1 MRVVGIDVGGTF
13 TDLVEVDDATGEYR
27 YHKLPST
34 PDDPAR
40 AFLAGTKEIAAGRG
54 APDRT
59 IHGSTVATNTLIQRS
74 GAKVGLLATRGHR
87 DVLEIG
93 RGVRPYEAI
102 FQLLWDKPDPLVPRH
117 LRLDVTERLDAT
129 GRVVTPLSEPEVKLA
144 CEAFREHDVDSVA
157 ICFLFSYL
165 NGEHERQAA
174 ELVAEELPGVPLS
187 VSSEILP
194 QWREYERTSTT
205 VADAYVKPVMARYLE
220 RLGSGLAEQSHEHE
234 LLIMKSNGGVTRA
247 SGAVDVPIETYLSGP
262 AAGVVAGQAVAAAAG
277 WDDAIVTDMGGTS
290 FDVSLVTEASVA
302 RRTEGEVAEGIPVTV
317 SMLDVRAIGAGG
329 GSIAWIDEGGGL
341 RVGPQSAG
349 ADPGPAC
356 YARGGEQP
364 TVTDANLV
372 LGRLAPGAF
381 LGGRLKLDQ
390 ARAEAAIRA
399 SVAEPLGL
407 GLAEAAQGVID
418 VTVANAVREIRAL
431 TSERGIDYRAY
442 ALVSGGGAGPLH
454 GAPMARELGMNTVIV
469 PPLPGI
475 LSATGLVQCDLRFD
489 SVRSLPVTLERDGID
504 RVVEYLDQMAE
515 AGIERLH
522 AEGFSGTPIVSL
534 SLDMRYRGQNW
545 ELEVPVS
552 RERLDVETVSASFDS
567 DHERLYRF
575 QMPEHEHE
583 VINLRVAVTGP
594 LERGAAHTP
603 RRERSDAAQPRGER
617 PVLDDTT
624 RQFVDTA
631 IVDRDALG
639 AGDVLRGPAIVEEL
653 DTTVVVPS
661 GWSAAADNHGNL
673 ILTRDGA

>member
-13 TDLVEVDDATGEYR
+13 TDLVEVDDETGEHR

-40 AFLAGTKEIAAGRG
+40 AFLAGAAELASGRG

-74 GAKVGLLATRGHR
+74 GAKVGLLTTRGHR
-87 DVLEIG
+87 DVLEIA

-102 FQLLWDKPDPLVPRH
+102 FQLMWDKPRPLVPRH

-129 GRVVTPLSEPEVKLA
+129 GAVVTPLAPAEVELA
-144 CEAFREHDVDSVA
+144 CEVFGEHEVEAIA

-165 NGEHERQAA
+165 NDEHERLAA
-174 ELVAEELPGVPLS
+174 EIVAARLPDVALS
-187 VSSEILP
+187 VSSQILP

-205 VADAYVKPVMARYLE
+205 VADAHVKPVMGSYLK
-220 RLGSGLAEQSHEHE
+220 RLDAGLAEQSHEHE

-247 SGAVDVPIETYLSGP
+247 SGASEVPIETYLSGP

-277 WDDAIVTDMGGTS
+277 FERAIVTDMGGTS
-290 FDVSLVTEASVA
+290 FDVSLVTEEGVA
-302 RRTEGEVAEGIPVTV
+302 RRTEGEVAEGIPVAV

-349 ADPGPAC
+349 AEPGPAC
-356 YARGGEQP
+356 YGASGVEP
-364 TVTDANLV
+364 TVTDANLL

-381 LGGRLKLDQ
+381 LAGRLELDRE
-390 ARAEAAIRA
+390 RAEEAMRTRI
-399 SVAEPLGL
+399 AEPLGL
-407 GLAEAAQGVID
+407 DVTEAAQGVID

-431 TSERGIDYRAY
+431 TSERGIDHRTY
-442 ALVSGGGAGPLH
+442 ALIAGGGAGPLH
-454 GAPMARELGMNTVIV
+454 GAPIARELGIDAVVV
-469 PPLPGI
+469 PPFPGV
-475 LSATGLVQCDLRFD
+475 LSAAGLVLCDLRFD
-489 SVRSLPVTLERDGID
+489 SVRSLPGTLERDGVD
-504 RVVEYLDQMAE
+504 RIVEYLDRMTDA
-515 AGIERLH
+515 AVARLRD
-522 AEGFSGTPIVSL
+522 EGFAGTPLVSL
-534 SLDMRYRGQNW
+534 SLDMRYKGQNW
-545 ELEVPVS
+545 EFEVPVS
-552 RERLDVETVSASFDS
+552 RDALDVATISAQFDR

-594 LERGAAHTP
+594 LERGAEHMP
-603 RRERSDAAQPRGER
+603 RRDRSAGAGKPGKRA
-617 PVLDDTT
+617 VLDDTS
-624 RQFVDTA
+624 RQLVEA
-631 IVDRDALG
+631 SVVDRDALG
-639 AGDVLRGPAIVEEL
+639 AGDRLAGPAIVEEL
-653 DTTVVVPS
+653 DTTIVVPS
-661 GWSAAADNHGNL
+661 GWAAAVDAHGNL
-673 ILTRDGA
+673 VLGRG